1 MNDSVGRRVRFHL
14 AIPVSDLDAAEVF
27 YGGLLGCPTG
37 RRDTRWIDFDFFD
50 HQLVIH
56 LDPAPSTHGTNPV
69 DGENVPVRH
78 FGVLLD
84 RDTWQ
89 KLADRLSAENAD
101 FLIEPTLRHRGAPGE
116 QAVFFIADPSGNALE
131 FKSMTHP
138 ENVFVA

>member
-14 AIPVSDLDAAEVF
+14 AIPVSDLNAAEAF

-56 LDPAPSTHGTNPV
+56 LDTAPSTHGTNPV

-101 FLIEPTLRHRGAPGE
+101 FLIEPTLRHRGGPGE